1 MSEPSEDRR
10 NPFVAAVFR
19 LGVRQAVNRMQT
31 GDLQVREPQTED
43 HQNEDQISSSVPEG
57 TLQPD
62 VDPDVEDER

>member
-31 GDLQVREPQTED
+31 GDLYAREPQTED
-43 HQNEDQISSSVPEG
+43 HHEDKNSSVPEG
-57 TLQPD
+57 TSQSES
-62 VDPDVEDER
+62 VDPDAKDER